1 MQMKMNLLATMLLA
15 AVAVGQDIVMLGD
28 SLSDNGSGFAAYVKL
43 VLQTNDVSP
52 LRSSS
57 SCIIHRNKIDV
68 SA

>member
-28 SLSDNGSGFAAYVKL
+28 SLSDNGSGFADYVKL

-52 LRSSS
+52 LRSS
-57 SCIIHRNKIDV
+57 
-68 SA
+68 